1 MALVVHYESDFVE
14 LTDFEIHAPTVR
26 LLPRAWCRRL
36 GLVVLN
42 RVEAADR
49 APAVVAMVAPE
60 DQTTA
65 EEVARL
71 LGRPIHVRRLT
82 RYEVDHALN
91 LGWDGP
97 ESLGNEG
104 NGRVL
109 RAPGPLLRPESSA
122 VDLVDRL
129 LIDAIHSSASD
140 IHLETYAHD
149 VDLRLRIDG
158 RMEQVFTHITPDNVA
173 EVVAR
178 LKVLAN
184 LDIAERW
191 KAQDGR
197 FRVTLVQGA
206 ETRVVDLRINT
217 APSPAGQDVVLRI
230 LDATRGLLPLQAL
243 GLTPALLK
251 EWRKLIHNPE
261 GMLLV
266 TGPTGSGKT
275 TTLYA
280 SLAELVA
287 EGRKIVTAEDPIEYV
302 VDHVN
307 QKQVSPQMGWAEL
320 LRAAL
325 RQNPD
330 VLFFG
335 ELRDKDSAANATSA
349 AATGHLVLSTL
360 HTSDTVGVI
369 PRLRGIGLEDMDIAE
384 ALLGVLAQR
393 LFRRVCAAC
402 AEPRPPTATQVA
414 LFGPLLEGGAFRQG
428 RGCAACKGTGYRG
441 RVGVYELLVC
451 DVGFGDL
458 ITEGASTNTLR
469 AHARK
474 QGQRLLAEEA
484 LDRARDGVTSLEE
497 IERNIPYRQIL
508 AARAPR

>member
-1 MALVVHYESDFVE
+1 
-14 LTDFEIHAPTVR
+14 
-26 LLPRAWCRRL
+26 
-36 GLVVLN
+36 
-42 RVEAADR
+42 
-49 APAVVAMVAPE
+49 
-60 DQTTA
+60 
-65 EEVARL
+65 
-71 LGRPIHVRRLT
+71 
-82 RYEVDHALN
+82 
-91 LGWDGP
+91 
-97 ESLGNEG
+97 
-104 NGRVL
+104 
-109 RAPGPLLRPESSA
+109 
-122 VDLVDRL
+122 
-129 LIDAIHSSASD
+129 
-140 IHLETYAHD
+140 
-149 VDLRLRIDG
+149 
-158 RMEQVFTHITPDNVA
+158 
-173 EVVAR
+173 
-178 LKVLAN
+178 
-184 LDIAERW
+184 
-191 KAQDGR
+191 
-197 FRVTLVQGA
+197 
-206 ETRVVDLRINT
+206 
-217 APSPAGQDVVLRI
+217 
-230 LDATRGLLPLQAL
+230 
-243 GLTPALLK
+243 
-251 EWRKLIHNPE
+251 
-261 GMLLV
+261 
-266 TGPTGSGKT
+266 
-275 TTLYA
+275 
-280 SLAELVA
+280 
-287 EGRKIVTAEDPIEYV
+287 VTAEDPIEYV

>member
-1 MALVVHYESDFVE
+1 MALVVHYESEFVE
-14 LTDFEIHAPTVR
+14 LTDFEVHSPTVR

-42 RVEAADR
+42 RVDAADR

-109 RAPGPLLRPESSA
+109 RSPGPLLRPESSA

-129 LIDAIHSSASD
+129 LIDAIHSGASD

-349 AATGHLVLSTL
+349 PSHPPGKKRSSSSNGGGGSSSSNAANSTAAATVANALKTCPACGEINPLARLSC
-360 HTSDTVGVI
+360 
-369 PRLRGIGLEDMDIAE
+369 RL
-384 ALLGVLAQR
+384 
-393 LFRRVCAAC
+393 CAAKFS
-402 AEPRPPTATQVA
+402 V
-414 LFGPLLEGGAFRQG
+414 RQ
-428 RGCAACKGTGYRG
+428 TS
-441 RVGVYELLVC
+441 ELLQQPSRPM
-451 DVGFGDL
+451 
-458 ITEGASTNTLR
+458 IGASGEVR
-469 AHARK
+469 Y
-474 QGQRLLAEEA
+474 G
-484 LDRARDGVTSLEE
+484 ARDG
-497 IERNIPYRQIL
+497 P
-508 AARAPR
+508 